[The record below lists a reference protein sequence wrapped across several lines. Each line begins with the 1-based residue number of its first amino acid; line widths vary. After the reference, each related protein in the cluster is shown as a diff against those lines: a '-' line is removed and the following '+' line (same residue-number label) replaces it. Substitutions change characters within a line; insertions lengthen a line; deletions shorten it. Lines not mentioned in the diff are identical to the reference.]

1 MIRDIMD
8 SVAEY
13 SRLET
18 RMLIQIYEQ
27 DPEIPLFALS
37 ERTSEQIFALQDEIR
52 DRLPE
57 ILEDRELVWG
67 ALARYIPAVLVEKL
81 GREAIE
87 ELLGAGELAAYRNAI
102 LTKKLASMAFYR
114 FGLHWDAYRQSF
126 RDDPM
131 AALHR
136 AME

>member
-1 MIRDIMD
+1 
-8 SVAEY
+8 
-13 SRLET
+13 
-18 RMLIQIYEQ
+18 MLIQIHEQ
-27 DPEIPLFALS
+27 DPDIPLFSLS

-87 ELLGAGELAAYRNAI
+87 ELLGAGELAAYRDAI

-114 FGLHWDAYRQSF
+114 FGLDWDAYRQSF